1 MVRDTSAWVAERT
14 GLKKTEER
22 KKNELRWKR
31 MIAGDIKRVRQ
42 EVTFLEKESKGEL
55 RLKKK
60 RKLSKLNERCRL
72 KIKGMKTVNEE
83 SKQRMLAKSV

>member
-1 MVRDTSAWVAERT
+1 MAERT
-14 GLKKTEER
+14 GLKKTEDR

-55 RLKKK
+55 GLKKK
-60 RKLSKLNERCRL
+60 RKLSKLNERYRL
-72 KIKGMKTVNEE
+72 KIKGLKTVNEE

>member
-1 MVRDTSAWVAERT
+1 MVRATSAWVAERT